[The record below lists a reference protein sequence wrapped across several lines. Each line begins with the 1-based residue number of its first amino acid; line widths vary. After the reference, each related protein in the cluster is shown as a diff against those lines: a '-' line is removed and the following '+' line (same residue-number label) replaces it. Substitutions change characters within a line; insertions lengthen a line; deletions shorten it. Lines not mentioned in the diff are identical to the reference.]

1 MKRIRLIL
9 TMFFLFISGLSLSAQ
24 DEIKLARSASDPGVN
39 GVAYNFTGKL
49 QSSTGQTLTAGG
61 MLALMST
68 GAGTMEGVFVD
79 SINDITYSVK
89 ATHSRGLVMT
99 FTGEDGSSFTGASA
113 GFSGLVPPSSLSGK
127 ATSGLVG
134 TWTAT
139 DANYFTIPSGA
150 VSFPPELACTLCQL
164 IHFCGAITT
173 IPCTACT
180 DVCKKKKK

>member
-9 TMFFLFISGLSLSAQ
+9 TMLFLFLSGLSLSAQ
-24 DEIKLARSASDPGVN
+24 GEVKLARSASDPGVN

-49 QSSTGQTLTAGG
+49 QSSTGQATTVQG

-68 GAGTMEGVFVD
+68 GEGTMEGVLVD
-79 SINDITYSVK
+79 SLTDKTYSVK
-89 ATHSRGLVMT
+89 ATHSRGFVMT

-113 GFSGLVPPSSLSGK
+113 GFSGLVPPTSLSGK
-127 ATSGLVG
+127 ASSGLSG

-139 DANYFTIPSGA
+139 DANYFTIPSGTILF
-150 VSFPPELACTLCQL
+150 SPELACTFCQL
-164 IHFCGAITT
+164 IHFCGVITT

-180 DVCKKKKK
+180 DVCKKKK